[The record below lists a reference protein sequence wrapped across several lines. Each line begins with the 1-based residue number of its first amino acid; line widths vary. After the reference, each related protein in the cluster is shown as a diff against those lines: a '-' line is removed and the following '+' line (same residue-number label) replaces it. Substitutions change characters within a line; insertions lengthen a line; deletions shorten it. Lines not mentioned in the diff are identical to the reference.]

1 VIVDMGTG
9 DGRGALA
16 LAASAGPSSL
26 VLGVDAVATPM
37 AETSRRAAKSAP
49 NVIFLAASAEAFAR
63 ELPAVAERLVLTF
76 PWASLL
82 RGVLGLD
89 ADVSSALASIVAP
102 AGRMSALVSVTPLDG
117 LDRVPDLDDRSA
129 SRLVPPPGL
138 RLVDACPATRG
149 EVLATRSTWG
159 RRLLSGGSGT
169 TRPVWRL
176 EWQRDD

>member
-1 VIVDMGTG
+1 MGTG

-16 LAASAGPSSL
+16 LAASAGPASL
-26 VLGVDAVATPM
+26 VLGVDAAAATM

-49 NVIFLAASAEAFAR
+49 NLIFLAASAEAFAC
-63 ELPAVAERLVLTF
+63 ELPSVADRLVVTF

-89 ADVSSALASIVAP
+89 ADVSRALAAIVGP
-102 AGRMSALVSVTPLDG
+102 AGRMSALVSVTPRDG
-117 LDRVPDLDDRSA
+117 LDGVPYLDDRSV

-138 RLVDACPATRG
+138 RLVDACPATG
-149 EVLATRSTWG
+149 EEVLATRSTWG
-159 RRLLSGGSGT
+159 RRLLSGGPGT

-176 EWQRDD
+176 EWQRDG